1 MTLDPKSTH
10 YDAGG
15 IEAIDVISAKLTPEQ
30 FRGYVL
36 GNLLKY
42 AQRLNHKGQARRDA
56 EKIRHYAE
64 LLVGTFEADDKEAN
78 ADAPESVFE
87 LPAGTWLAK
96 YPGGQSHIPNP
107 RGRKWTYCGLEID
120 EEWKI
125 ATTYGPVMPC
135 SNCLSAMLRRL
146 RA

>member
-30 FRGYVL
+30 YRGYVL

-64 LLVGTFEADDKEAN
+64 LLVGTFEADDKEDTAG
-78 ADAPESVFE
+78 APQSVFE
-87 LPAGTWLAK
+87 LPAGIMLAK
-96 YPGGQSHIPNP
+96 YLGGQSHMPDP
-107 RGRKWTYCGLEID
+107 RNRKWTYCGLEID
-120 EEWKI
+120 ENWKI
-125 ATTYGPVMPC
+125 ASTCGDLMPC
-135 SNCLSAMLRRL
+135 SNCISVLLRR
-146 RA
+146 RKA